1 MNTRSWLT
9 MIWAIA
15 IAGAAFAQSPV
26 MDLGRTLAPGES
38 LGVASVPNLRDA
50 GGYMTGNG
58 AVVRRGLAY
67 RSSGLNP
74 VSPDDREKIARLG
87 LKTTFD
93 LRTAEEVKAHP
104 DELLAGVRRV
114 WLNVLADAEGAG
126 PALLE
131 KLLRNPKEANAALGG
146 GKVEAMFEQ
155 AYRGFIALPSAKKA
169 YRELFVALS
178 QRDQLPSLY
187 HCSTGKDR
195 TGWTSAALLTL
206 LGVPKDKV
214 MEDFMRSNEYILPAY
229 RREIDV
235 FVAAGGDHS
244 IILAI
249 FGVRYEYLE
258 ASFDE
263 MQKRYGTIE
272 NYFAQAL
279 GIDAAG
285 QEALRDIYLERR

>member
-1 MNTRSWLT
+1 MEKRCWLT
-9 MIWAIA
+9 VICAIA

-50 GGYMTGNG
+50 GGYMTSNG
-58 AVVRRGLAY
+58 SVVRRGLAY

-74 VSPDDREKIARLG
+74 ISPDDTEKIARLG
-87 LKTTFD
+87 LKTVFD
-93 LRTAEEVKAHP
+93 LRTAEEVKTRP
-104 DELLAGVRRV
+104 DELPTGVRRV

-126 PALLE
+126 PAMLE
-131 KLLRNPKEANAALGG
+131 KLLRDPKEANAALGG

-155 AYRGFIALPSAKKA
+155 AYRDFISLPSAKKA
-169 YRELFVALS
+169 YRELFVALG

-195 TGWTSAALLTL
+195 TGWASAALLTL
-206 LGVPKDKV
+206 LGVPREKV
-214 MEDFMRSNEYILPAY
+214 MEDFMRSNDYILPAY
-229 RREIDV
+229 ERQIDA
-235 FVAAGGDHS
+235 FVAAGGDRS
-244 IILAI
+244 IILSI
-249 FGVRYEYLE
+249 FGVREEYLL

-285 QEALRDIYLERR
+285 QKVLRDLYLGTR